1 MEKNMEKEME
11 TGCHFTVI
19 MENVPSCSAA
29 IDLKAV
35 KCSRKQFLSYQGNC
49 PLPWPTPLFRAVPA
63 SSAMVIKVY
72 TLSDL

>member
-1 MEKNMEKEME
+1 MEKNMENEMD
-11 TGCHFTVI
+11 TGCHFTFI

-35 KCSRKQFLSYQGNC
+35 KCSRKQFYQGNC
-49 PLPWPTPLFRAVPA
+49 LLPRPTPLFRAVPA